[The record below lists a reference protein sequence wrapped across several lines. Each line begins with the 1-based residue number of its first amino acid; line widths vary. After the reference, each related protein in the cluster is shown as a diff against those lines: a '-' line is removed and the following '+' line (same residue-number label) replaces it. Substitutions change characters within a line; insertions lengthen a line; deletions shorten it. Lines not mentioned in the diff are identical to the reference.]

1 MFLDCSVFMQYLV
14 PNVACVSGLFILDS
28 VFSMFNCIAHY
39 FRFLYCVVFLFV
51 CSSWP
56 VLPLFLDCS
65 FLIMPSVFSN
75 ASLPQPWC
83 LSLVNLSLHY
93 SMIHF
98 LRHKSLA
105 YLSTPTYQYKS
116 NTKHYSSYYYQV
128 LRQPIWKRPGTA
140 L

>member
-1 MFLDCSVFMQYLV
+1 MLSVFLDCSFLI
-14 PNVACVSGLFILDS
+14 LFSLCSIVLLIILD
-28 VFSMFNCIAHY
+28 FCIVLC
-39 FRFLYCVVFLFV
+39 FCLFV
-51 CSSWP
+51 PRGMSSGCPSCP

-93 SMIHF
+93 SMIHL

-128 LRQPIWKRPGTA
+128 LRQPI
-140 L
+140 